1 MSLLLGFSHVVVV
14 VVVVVLCHSLVQRLT
29 LFPCVMG
36 IVRGHGARFGYG
48 PRTWHS
54 PAEDRAP

>member
-1 MSLLLGFSHVVVV
+1 
-14 VVVVVLCHSLVQRLT
+14 VLCNSLVQRLT